1 MAKTKIGEEETA
13 GIAGPA
19 TAAATQERKLTAV
32 ATSGPGIGT
41 RFRVATA
48 SAASDFHHMS
58 TYEQV
63 AQLTVSSVNTI
74 LEDLP
79 ETEDEDDDAPRPP
92 PVRTDRLVDVGGLPQ
107 SLRQIVAPPEAA
119 GRAEERRTRHP
130 SDSKVQARPSH
141 YLLRRERSPV
151 VSFDEK
157 PPATVIIENRPRPR
171 SRSDATRFIKFR
183 SPTSSFSSSNAI
195 PHAATA
201 SPPTP
206 PADGSGG
213 GGGAG
218 GGKMAWL
225 RERRRSVQK
234 IAFGTAGTTGGTTA
248 PPAEIPSEEAACG
261 RDDLVASLESSM
273 ADQKAAATRR
283 KLLRGRLKTSFDV
296 FDVRPTKTMRPRT
309 KSDKFDRMATKAS
322 KVEVSRAAA
331 FDWPLGRLG
340 KLRQKYANTRSLPK
354 SASEAAMASKSMDT
368 SKQPQHKQSHLASN
382 LKRHNSERN
391 KRRNTLSGGSGGVVR
406 ARSVAFEEPSFA
418 QSLWKSSV
426 KFILDKTSGGSRK
439 RHYTDPCKTA
449 VIILVPFFLSSTLNR
464 PIFQM
469 PNTNMCKSCTS
480 RGLSRSV
487 SLAAEMSAVFR
498 NNLSLIPLESACT
511 SPSRGLVSRRRLP
524 FILSASASPN
534 IDQLRFSAWSFYH
547 CPLVR
552 RTTLLTGDHTLHYLE

>member
-1 MAKTKIGEEETA
+1 MAKIKIGEEETA
-13 GIAGPA
+13 SIAGPA
-19 TAAATQERKLTAV
+19 ASSTQERKLTAV
-32 ATSGPGIGT
+32 APAGPGIGT

-48 SAASDFHHMS
+48 SAASDFHHMP

-79 ETEDEDDDAPRPP
+79 ETEDEDDDAPRAP
-92 PVRTDRLVDVGGLPQ
+92 PVRMDRLLDVGGLPQ

-141 YLLRRERSPV
+141 HLLRRERSPV

-183 SPTSSFSSSNAI
+183 SPTSSFSSSNA
-195 PHAATA
+195 ATA

-234 IAFGTAGTTGGTTA
+234 IAFGTAGTTGGTA
-248 PPAEIPSEEAACG
+248 PSAEIPSEEAACG
-261 RDDLVASLESSM
+261 RDELVASLESSM

-354 SASEAAMASKSMDT
+354 SASEAAMASKSLAA

-449 VIILVPFFLSSTLNR
+449 VIILVPIFLSSTLNR

-469 PNTNMCKSCTS
+469 PNTYMYKSCT
-480 RGLSRSV
+480 
-487 SLAAEMSAVFR
+487 
-498 NNLSLIPLESACT
+498 
-511 SPSRGLVSRRRLP
+511 
-524 FILSASASPN
+524 
-534 IDQLRFSAWSFYH
+534 
-547 CPLVR
+547 
-552 RTTLLTGDHTLHYLE
+552 